1 MSDATNKD
9 PQDHIPNPAPDQDE
23 NPLEQAQPSV
33 TQEPVK
39 PQPRPGAHQVGIAL
53 ELEP

>member
-1 MSDATNKD
+1 MSDQSVKD
-9 PQDHIPNPAPDQDE
+9 PRDPVPNPAPEQEE

-39 PQPRPGAHQVGIAL
+39 PQHRAGGHQVGLPL
-53 ELEP
+53 EIES

>member
-1 MSDATNKD
+1 MSEANNKD
-9 PQDHIPNPAPDQDE
+9 PRDQTPNPAPEQED

-39 PQPRPGAHQVGIAL
+39 PQPRPGGHQWGLAL
-53 ELEP
+53 ELE